1 MEGRGAGEAAP
12 LRAVTARVCSLAD
25 RLGVSRAEAFDV
37 ARLSAASGVPEGVV
51 KALLN
56 GRPGGE
62 RDVQTRFLQRLDLL
76 RRTRLRPDGRR
87 YTQREIADGA
97 GMSRQ
102 QAGALLNG
110 DRRPTMEHCDALQ
123 RFFGVHAGFLTAED
137 PEALVG
143 ALQRTERELL
153 RRLAEAP
160 GREGP
165 GHEAWGREGAVPP
178 GAGFTGAGHEGPGL
192 EGPGLEGPGLEG
204 AARDRADRAAAEGGR
219 AHGTEDALERL
230 LRDHGVRGIAWRAAQ
245 LPTDQHRDKVA
256 EWLDMLLESVR
267 RPGP

>member
-1 MEGRGAGEAAP
+1 MEDRGVGDAAP
-12 LRAVTARVCSLAD
+12 LRAVTARVSSLAD
-25 RLGVSRAEAFDV
+25 RLGVPRGEVFDV
-37 ARLSAASGVPEGVV
+37 ARLSAASGVPEGTV
-51 KALLN
+51 KTLLS
-56 GRPGGE
+56 GRAGGE
-62 RDVQTRFLQRLDLL
+62 RDVQTRFLHRLDLL

-137 PEALVG
+137 PEALAD
-143 ALQRTERELL
+143 ALQCTERELL
-153 RRLAEAP
+153 RRLADRE
-160 GREGP
+160 GREP
-165 GHEAWGREGAVPP
+165 APP
-178 GAGFTGAGHEGPGL
+178 P
-192 EGPGLEGPGLEG
+192 
-204 AARDRADRAAAEGGR
+204 AAPPAAPAAAVSATAGD
-219 AHGTEDALERL
+219 GTEVGEDALERL